1 MSRTRSSLRS
11 RLMWGLSLTTCLL
24 WGSVAAWQFTS
35 MQRELR
41 AMLDDRLIASAKMVA
56 DIVQQILA
64 HNKRDR
70 MLRNQ
75 EFIHYF
81 LSSGNIWLAH
91 MDADFRK
98 TVMVQTGVSVLS
110 IVGGLALI
118 AACVFC
124 EVYPLAIYPVA
135 MLVFA
140 WKVGFSFETISKDE
154 KVNARRAMENY
165 KKQYPNDPTV
175 KQNKCLD
182 KSPAWYMTAKKLA
195 KTGSLG
201 RGKAD
206 AKPEAKTVVKKGKK

>member
-1 MSRTRSSLRS
+1 MR
-11 RLMWGLSLTTCLL
+11 
-24 WGSVAAWQFTS
+24 F
-35 MQRELR
+35 
-41 AMLDDRLIASAKMVA
+41 KKNVA

-75 EFIHYF
+75 EFVHYF

-124 EVYPLAIYPVA
+124 EAYPLALYPAA